1 MSWKIVGTIIISS
14 VILLSGCAK
23 GGAQLPVSG
32 AKDQAM
38 KVSIVN
44 TAGDNIGEAVVTESV
59 DGVTFTIKAEGL
71 PPGTHGIHVH
81 EKGECTPP
89 SFESA
94 GSHFNPT
101 NKEHGFDNL
110 KGFHLGDLPNVEV
123 GSDGQLET
131 VVTTAELT
139 LKLGQENSIL
149 DDDGS
154 ALVIH
159 EKEDDYK
166 TDPSGNSGNRI
177 ACAVIKK

>member
-1 MSWKIVGTIIISS
+1 MMSG
-14 VILLSGCAK
+14 VILLSACGKGSAK
-23 GGAQLPVSG
+23 LPVSG
-32 AKDQAM
+32 GNGEAI

-44 TAGDNIGEAVVTESV
+44 TEGNDIGQAVLTEAA
-59 DGVTFTIKAEGL
+59 DGLTFTIKAEGL
-71 PPGTHGIHVH
+71 PPGEHGIHVH

-101 NKEHGFDNL
+101 DKEHGFNNL

-123 GSDGQLET
+123 GPDGRLEA

-139 LKLGQENSIL
+139 LKPSQQNSIL
-149 DDDGS
+149 DNDGS

-159 EKEDDYK
+159 EKADDYK
-166 TDPSGNSGNRI
+166 TDPSGNSGDRI
-177 ACAVIKK
+177 ACGVINK

>member
-1 MSWKIVGTIIISS
+1 MNWKIVGTIMMSS
-14 VILLSGCAK
+14 VIILSACGKNGAK
-23 GGAQLPVSG
+23 LPVSG
-32 AKDQAM
+32 DNGKAI

-44 TAGDNIGEAVVTESV
+44 TEGNDIGQAVLTEAA
-59 DGVTFTIKAEGL
+59 DGLTFKIKAEGL
-71 PPGTHGIHVH
+71 PPGEHGIHVH

-101 NKEHGFDNL
+101 DKEHGFNNL

-123 GSDGQLET
+123 GPDGRLEA

-139 LKLGQENSIL
+139 LKPSQQNSIL
-149 DDDGS
+149 DNDGS

-159 EKEDDYK
+159 EKADDYK
-166 TDPSGNSGNRI
+166 TDPSGNSGDRI
-177 ACAVIKK
+177 ACGVINK

>member
-1 MSWKIVGTIIISS
+1 MLSS
-14 VILLSGCAK
+14 VILLSACGK
-23 GGAQLPVSG
+23 SGVKLPVSG
-32 AKDQAM
+32 DKGEVV

-44 TAGDNIGEAVVTESV
+44 TEGNGIGDAILTEAS
-59 DGVTFTIKAEGL
+59 DGITFTIKAEGL
-71 PPGTHGIHVH
+71 PPGKHGIHVH
-81 EKGECTPP
+81 EKGECAPP

-101 NKEHGFDNL
+101 DKEHGFNNL
-110 KGFHLGDLPNVEV
+110 KGFHLGDLPNIEV
-123 GSDGQLET
+123 GPDGKLDAI
-131 VVTTAELT
+131 VTTAELT
-139 LKLGQENSIL
+139 LKPGKENSIL

>member
-1 MSWKIVGTIIISS
+1 MKWKVVGTIILSS
-14 VILLSGCAK
+14 MIMLSACGKSGAK
-23 GGAQLPVSG
+23 LPVSG
-32 AKDQAM
+32 DRGEAI
-38 KVSIVN
+38 KVSIIN
-44 TAGDNIGEAVVTESV
+44 TEGSDIGEAILTESV
-59 DGVTFTIKAEGL
+59 DGVTINIKASGL
-71 PPGTHGIHVH
+71 PPGEHGMHIH
-81 EKGECTPP
+81 ETGECTPT

-101 NKEHGFDNL
+101 DKEHGFNNL

-123 GSDGQLET
+123 NPDGQLEA

-139 LKLGQENSIL
+139 LKLGQQNSIL

-166 TDPSGNSGNRI
+166 TDPSGNSGDRI
-177 ACAVIKK
+177 ACAAINK

>member
-1 MSWKIVGTIIISS
+1 MKWKVVGTIIISS
-14 VILLSGCAK
+14 MIMLGACGKNGAK
-23 GGAQLPVSG
+23 LPVSG
-32 AKDQAM
+32 DNGKVI

-44 TAGDNIGEAVVTESV
+44 TEGNDIGQAVLTEAA
-59 DGVTFTIKAEGL
+59 DGLTFKIKAEGL
-71 PPGTHGIHVH
+71 PPGEHGIHVH

-101 NKEHGFDNL
+101 DKEHGFNNL

-123 GSDGQLET
+123 GPDGRLEA

-139 LKLGQENSIL
+139 LKPSQQNSIL
-149 DDDGS
+149 DNDGS

-159 EKEDDYK
+159 EKADDYK
-166 TDPSGNSGNRI
+166 TDPSGNSGDRI
-177 ACAVIKK
+177 ACGVINK